1 MTDNIIIVCEYLP
14 SKLKSL
20 FKVWLS
26 NKGVS
31 DDKIAMT
38 AMRWRIFRKNVP
50 TSNAQ
55 QTYTALRHLCSRL
68 VTHILTIEESLKN
81 VLYSRKYEVRRRLA
95 MSNYE

>member
-1 MTDNIIIVCEYLP
+1 MTDNIIIVYEHLP

-31 DDKIAMT
+31 DDKIAMI

-50 TSNAQ
+50 TSSAQ
-55 QTYTALRHLCSRL
+55 QHRSIATSAQKISYPYTYC
-68 VTHILTIEESLKN
+68 
-81 VLYSRKYEVRRRLA
+81 
-95 MSNYE
+95 